1 MSGVKMGGVQMVQV
15 DGQFHVWTKRV
26 GSGPIQM
33 LTLHGGP
40 GCTHEYFECFEDFLS
55 REGIQF
61 IYYDQLGSA
70 YSDQP
75 ENSSLWTIEVWKTR
89 CRTYFPCLALSR
101 ATTRWCQRDRRPAGA
116 QQILVTRSGG
126 GRSVCEIDWINGI
139 FRGLRSHEALNRP
152 FPAPRETPWTKT
164 VLKLA
169 KGGRLV

>member
-55 REGIQF
+55 RQGIQF

-75 ENSSLWTIEVWKTR
+75 ENSSLWTVERFREEW
-89 CRTYFPCLALSR
+89 SR
-101 ATTRWCQRDRRPAGA
+101 
-116 QQILVTRSGG
+116 L
-126 GRSVCEIDWINGI
+126 GRHSAWINSTSTDIPGAVCWQSNT
-139 FRGLRSHEALNRP
+139 R
-152 FPAPRETPWTKT
+152 
-164 VLKLA
+164 
-169 KGGRLV
+169 